1 MAPGG
6 RPGEAGPP
14 PPPPPPPPR
23 PPPPGEGGP
32 RAARGEAVSRGELS
46 FARRKAVVARLRAK
60 LEGMCEKPGQ
70 RRMLL
75 SGLDRIEDAQL
86 RDRFFQTGARAGPRP
101 DLTVLLADVFAW
113 EAQLLPL
120 NLRPELA
127 EAEAEKWREVRALC
141 RAACLLLGLPP
152 VLFQTAAAFLWR
164 AQRQP
169 PEAGHFA
176 RRKYPTVYGGTA
188 APEGK
193 AAGLL
198 DGVRLDWNRLCPVDE
213 PGFREAAGQEF
224 GEWLPYLDRNSL
236 LAAAT
241 LLLAAKVEEI
251 AFQLGRAV
259 QALRAL
265 NHVRELAD
273 SGALGPPLY
282 PPGLPERKRRQ
293 LDSVLADL
301 LPTRWLS
308 DLGAYGGPQ
317 PADAQRRPRV
327 EHPITEQEG
336 ADARAAPVDAF
347 LGFWS
352 KPATGPEK
360 ARKLERELR
369 ELFAGKFKTPFGRL
383 DFSAAEW
390 EEWGD
395 EWEEP
400 SLLPS
405 LCEPLLG
412 KHLPTRLDAKRGPRQ
427 FPGAEELPG
436 PIQAL
441 VLMVERDLLSAIS
454 VTVHWDNPQPHL
466 KSLCAACGC
475 DGDDPGLRDTA
486 FGLLNDCILY
496 TPLCLEHPPARMA
509 CAALHVADLFRRASG
524 STARLEEGWIQTVG
538 GETRE
543 AVEAVG
549 HALLDML
556 EAEEAERQR
565 LAG

>member
-1 MAPGG
+1 M
-6 RPGEAGPP
+6 
-14 PPPPPPPPR
+14 
-23 PPPPGEGGP
+23 
-32 RAARGEAVSRGELS
+32 
-46 FARRKAVVARLRAK
+46 VARLRAK
-60 LEGMCEKPGQ
+60 LDGVCECASFVQ
-70 RRMLL
+70 RHRLI

-101 DLTVLLADVFAW
+101 DLTVLLADVFAA

-120 NLRPELA
+120 PLRPELA

-141 RAACLLLGLPP
+141 RATCLLLGLPP

-164 AQRQP
+164 AQLQP
-169 PEAGHFA
+169 PEAGRRPAAGGQVWSEAGYFA

-193 AAGLL
+193 AAGVL

-213 PGFREAAGQEF
+213 PGFRKAAGQDF
-224 GEWLPYLDRNSL
+224 REWLPYLDRNSL

-251 AFQLGRAV
+251 AFKLGRAV

-273 SGALGPPLY
+273 SGALGPTLF
-282 PPGLPERKRRQ
+282 PPGMPECNRRQ

-308 DLGAYGGPQ
+308 DLGAYGGQ
-317 PADAQRRPRV
+317 PADAQRRLQA

-336 ADARAAPVDAF
+336 TDARDAGGDSGGEEAFPVFDDFGWVADV
-347 LGFWS
+347 S
-352 KPATGPEK
+352 KLALTGPRK
-360 ARKLERELR
+360 AAKLEGELR
-369 ELFAGKFKTPFGRL
+369 ELFAGKFKGPFPVI
-383 DFSAAEW
+383 SSPEW
-390 EEWGD
+390 SEER
-395 EWEEP
+395 P
-400 SLLPS
+400 SVLPP

-412 KHLPTRLDAKRGPRQ
+412 KHLAPLAGSQRGWDCAAKLAPRQ
-427 FPGAEELPG
+427 FPDAEELPA
-436 PIQAL
+436 PVQAL

-466 KSLCAACGC
+466 ASLCAACGC
-475 DGDDPGLRDTA
+475 GPGLRETA

-524 STARLEEGWIQTVG
+524 STARLQEGWIQTVG

-556 EAEEAERQR
+556 QAEEAERQR